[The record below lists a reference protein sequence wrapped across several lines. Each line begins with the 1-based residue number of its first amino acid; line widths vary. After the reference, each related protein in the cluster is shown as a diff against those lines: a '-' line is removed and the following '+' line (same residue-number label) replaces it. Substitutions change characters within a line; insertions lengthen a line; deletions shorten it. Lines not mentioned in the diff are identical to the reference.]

1 MEQLITG
8 VLLVALAVVLI
19 RILLIPMK
27 LAWKILLHSACGV
40 VCLWL
45 VNLTA
50 GLTGIS
56 IPINA
61 ITAIIAGAL
70 GLPGIALLGLMQC
83 VL

>member
-1 MEQLITG
+1 MEQLVT
-8 VLLVALAVVLI
+8 VVVLAVLAWILI

-61 ITAIIAGAL
+61 ITAVIAGAL
-70 GLPGIALLGLMQC
+70 GLPGIALLGLVQC

>member
-1 MEQLITG
+1 MTEFFIFLLI
-8 VLLVALAVVLI
+8 VLLAIVVI

-27 LAWKILLHSACGV
+27 MAWKLLLHSACGV
-40 VCLWL
+40 ICLWL

-50 GLTGIS
+50 GLTGLS

-61 ITAIIAGAL
+61 ITAVIAGAL
-70 GLPGIALLGLMQC
+70 GLPGIVLLGLLQC